1 MGMARIPIPL
11 VDRFW
16 PKVDRSGGPSACWP
30 WLAGKVVGYGQIQS
44 GPRPARR
51 LLAHRVAYELIKG
64 PIPEGLELDHL
75 CRNRACVNPAHLEAV
90 TPKINSRRSFSVSGL
105 NHRKTHCNH
114 GHPFSGDNLRI
125 DPRGHRRCRECTRRQ
140 QREIPEDQRER
151 RREYVRQWRQRQKA
165 AMS

>member
-16 PKVDRSGGPSACWP
+16 PKVDQSGGPSACWP

-90 TPKINSRRSFSVSGL
+90 T
-105 NHRKTHCNH
+105 HAE
-114 GHPFSGDNLRI
+114 NLRRGPKGR
-125 DPRGHRRCRECTRRQ
+125 PRATLCVKGLHPMEGANLLRGERRCRACMQERMTRYNALRVDTLTT
-140 QREIPEDQRER
+140 R
-151 RREYVRQWRQRQKA
+151 KG
-165 AMS
+165 